1 MSARWRQFRLPSPR
15 YIGEIGVPRGRKWVP
30 ISQPTLQAKLKVKS
44 PSHHC
49 LSLYM
54 HKDGTFFP
62 CMFPG
67 AFVEGWEKI
76 VVFLQE
82 VKCTPCSQLAL
93 QIRLKSQCSFQGS
106 PSGNI
111 TSSKGF
117 HNLFSPYSQNGVFS
131 NSSAG
136 MLGGV
141 SPCCCMFLPSILLHA
156 PLFLQNFHWKQLS
169 NFPLETSLLSFSS
182 VILP

>member
-1 MSARWRQFRLPSPR
+1 M
-15 YIGEIGVPRGRKWVP
+15 
-30 ISQPTLQAKLKVKS
+30 
-44 PSHHC
+44 
-49 LSLYM
+49 
-54 HKDGTFFP
+54 
-62 CMFPG
+62 
-67 AFVEGWEKI
+67 
-76 VVFLQE
+76 VFLQE

-141 SPCCCMFLPSILLHA
+141 PPCCCMFLPSILLHST
-156 PLFLQNFHWKQLS
+156 PLSAQ
-169 NFPLETSLLSFSS
+169 FPLKTAFKLSTRNIPP
-182 VILP
+182 VIFFCYPPLVKIIAFFPSWPSCILVLS